1 MTTML
6 APYVTASRTPF
17 RLSFDRFKKKLTV
30 IGMMGHTHGVNNA
43 SNPPTKP
50 MPKT

>member
-1 MTTML
+1 MMD
-6 APYVTASRTPF
+6 APYVQASRMPF
-17 RLSFDRFKKKLTV
+17 FLSLARFRKKLTV

-43 SNPPTKP
+43 NKPPTKP